1 MVKTLMTDT
10 YFARGESRGGKDR
23 RVLEKMA
30 KMGAVLRR
38 ASITHTHTH
47 TQSHIHTG
55 VKGLAFQQK
64 NQAFKSQM
72 AQVQIPAS

>member
-30 KMGAVLRR
+30 KTGAVLRR

-47 TQSHIHTG
+47 THTITHTHRRERPSFSAEEPG
-55 VKGLAFQQK
+55 
-64 NQAFKSQM
+64 
-72 AQVQIPAS
+72 I